1 MSKLMKKNLQI
12 YFLPWAG
19 FRKNIKLGPIIFWP
33 YYSEAN
39 QKINNPEIK
48 TYLDKYFKSYVNVD
62 NQGKPVDTITVCS
75 HGDVNFRSLNDLE
88 YRDLRNAVNILI
100 FAAIT
105 PQVKIAVC
113 ENNRS
118 WGPPSANVFELATQS
133 FRPEDSNISV
143 QRHSHLSRGYK
154 IGEIVFPKPWEMGG
168 AIWSFKEE
176 LIEGFGKCF
185 SAEFPED
192 LRESLFRSLE
202 WFRMAHI
209 EDSQVSVLSKIVIMA
224 VAFEILLQ
232 VPNVSNKKQ
241 WIANELEKRISN
253 LNFLK
258 ETRKDRKGNDHTY
271 SKIGWWG
278 WDFYKIRNNI
288 VHGDII
294 KSEILHYYA
303 PNREWLTHLIV
314 ADLIFWECVK
324 RELFNHKCIGD
335 NIYSLAKECNKILG
349 KAFPEEPQSTYIK
362 QLSRWILGF
371 NEIHKALGWILK
383 KRAPNSNLQ

>member
-1 MSKLMKKNLQI
+1 
-12 YFLPWAG
+12 
-19 FRKNIKLGPIIFWP
+19 
-33 YYSEAN
+33 
-39 QKINNPEIK
+39 
-48 TYLDKYFKSYVNVD
+48 
-62 NQGKPVDTITVCS
+62 
-75 HGDVNFRSLNDLE
+75 
-88 YRDLRNAVNILI
+88 
-100 FAAIT
+100 
-105 PQVKIAVC
+105 
-113 ENNRS
+113 
-118 WGPPSANVFELATQS
+118 
-133 FRPEDSNISV
+133 
-143 QRHSHLSRGYK
+143 
-154 IGEIVFPKPWEMGG
+154 
-168 AIWSFKEE
+168 
-176 LIEGFGKCF
+176 
-185 SAEFPED
+185 
-192 LRESLFRSLE
+192 
-202 WFRMAHI
+202 MAHI

-335 NIYSLAKECNKILG
+335 NIYSLAKECNKILS

-362 QLSRWILGF
+362 QLSRWFLGF
-371 NEIHKALGWILK
+371 NEIHKALGWILE